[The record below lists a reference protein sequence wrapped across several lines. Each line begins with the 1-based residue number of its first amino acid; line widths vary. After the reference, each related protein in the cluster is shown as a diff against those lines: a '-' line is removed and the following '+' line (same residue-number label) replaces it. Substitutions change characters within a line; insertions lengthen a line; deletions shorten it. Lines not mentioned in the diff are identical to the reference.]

1 MVFSAIY
8 QVIKQKKKVLKGFE
22 LLNVLNVVISLE
34 GKPSKGRPGE
44 KLIKG
49 PVPDSGKSHGKAP
62 RVITYTAPSLKWT
75 TSTAMPW
82 EWEQGQLFLSSSP
95 TCSAFY
101 SNSSRVQALND
112 ARIFQIAFCL
122 ETLLTLHQDTHSW
135 PLLAHKLLH
144 RLLSEI

>member
-49 PVPDSGKSHGKAP
+49 PVPDSGKSWKS
-62 RVITYTAPSLKWT
+62 TPSHYLH
-75 TSTAMPW
+75 
-82 EWEQGQLFLSSSP
+82 SP
-95 TCSAFY
+95 IPQVDNINSYALGMGTGSAIPF
-101 SNSSRVQALND
+101 
-112 ARIFQIAFCL
+112 
-122 ETLLTLHQDTHSW
+122 LLTHLFSILQQLQQDPS
-135 PLLAHKLLH
+135 P
-144 RLLSEI
+144 